1 MSSLFR
7 EVKKVNPGPF
17 GQFECDYPSRNRIE
31 AISIEIDDISKSIGE
46 KINGWESILPGI
58 SACLEA
64 FAELPVS
71 NGYQVLGWLRLA
83 AVFRRKAIEGDG
95 TARDAFAALY
105 FLNQTRKS
113 WQKEEKLRELNWVQ
127 DRALD
132 QLGMNFEGGWIYNAI
147 TKAEMHSIQQTV
159 LKTAEIDT
167 RRVGEIANKIS
178 AQVKT
183 IRGLKII
190 ADITDFDQKLE
201 ALIEAAGGDGVGSS
215 LARAALVYL
224 AETEDVIP
232 DGLGILG
239 LLDDLYV
246 IEWAY
251 ATVEE
256 QAYGLPHL
264 SSLQQRIP
272 QLESSYLTA
281 GGMMLDRFG
290 QYVVGNAQAVLEST
304 QNNHIALRD
313 AEVFLVPVVGAVT
326 LASMR
331 ENAQTGASARW
342 EEGAII
348 NLLNFG
354 QRPERVRY
362 LGNQVIAGDEKIVVE
377 VSSSGRL
384 YLPTILGACMETSPR
399 QDYKT
404 LSSGPAVS
412 AWQKH
417 HSIDPL
423 HFLLKG
429 RPRSDARRAVLVV
442 APRNLLEYYLPSLHC
457 RGEAISKVVGATW
470 VSGTE
475 REEPM
480 SQSVIERA
488 MIYACGSAMV
498 ARNLIENPPAGVV
511 GFDLIAFGSQT
522 YREINA
528 EFVGREVPSL
538 RMLCLA
544 DISEV
549 PGPPRDALIMEDDIV
564 LPWSLRPRGFRQ
576 TDPLARGLKR
586 QYNHWIVDRRI
597 QVFPSP
603 ALATINEFLQNRHDD
618 PEDDFSPIVQQLRSF
633 LSDAG
638 KMPRPGSSVAAK
650 LQERALALSR
660 AAKAEAL
667 YDQSLVG
674 VAHALDDLSENG
686 GFSPDIFS
694 EAIANEGKPV
704 TILCR
709 SQQEAKETTALL
721 NENGFYG
728 AGLTAPELFRVA
740 PVEHLVVPGW
750 HGAETMRRLDTIVPA
765 TKLDYL
771 MFNFQNEWLERVTDG
786 VRRRVRSFKTPIEH
800 SNEGRMP
807 IGDGEQLIWPS
818 PKRSKPTPSDDLS
831 EFIPPTEKRP
841 DLDRLFKRIHRTANY
856 GSDAMVSGTPV
867 ILDDYSAYMFLPP
880 HADLVLLNR
889 DASRP
894 EDACIPVSQLG
905 EGDVFVLKDG
915 SHRELFQELAPNYLR
930 DPRTTLKMANLWRQP
945 MKKAYAAGSVPW
957 SNFCK
962 RLAAA
967 GLRRSDMAYRNWIS
981 GQTVAPMNYRA
992 VIPKICALSDDPEI
1006 QKSGEASAQAVSALY
1021 GARYEAAD
1029 HIFEQLVKGTADQ
1042 TTGKLRIE
1050 VGSTCIDLNIHRV
1063 EYVGQVATCAG
1074 SLLWQLQ
1081 GLDHSAAARLS

>member
-1 MSSLFR
+1 MNS
-7 EVKKVNPGPF
+7 GPY

-31 AISIEIDDISKSIGE
+31 AINTEIDNISKSIGK
-46 KINGWESILPGI
+46 KIDGWESILPGI

-64 FAELPVS
+64 FAELPAS
-71 NGYQVLGWLRLA
+71 NGYQVLGWIRLA

-105 FLNQTRKS
+105 FLNQSRKS
-113 WQKEEKLRELNWVQ
+113 WQKEENLRELNWVQ
-127 DRALD
+127 DRTLN
-132 QLGMNFEGGWIYNAI
+132 QLGMNFEGGWIYNSI
-147 TKAEMHSIQQTV
+147 TNEEMHSIQHTV
-159 LKTAEIDT
+159 LRTAEID
-167 RRVGEIANKIS
+167 RRCVGEIANKIS
-178 AQVKT
+178 TQVKT

-201 ALIEAAGGDGVGSS
+201 ALIEAAGKDGDGSS

-224 AETEDVIP
+224 AETDDVIP
-232 DGLGILG
+232 DDLGILG

-272 QLESSYLTA
+272 HLESSYLTA
-281 GGMMLDRFG
+281 GSMMLDRFG

-304 QNNHIALRD
+304 ENDHIALRD
-313 AEVFLVPVVGAVT
+313 AEVFLAPVVGALT
-326 LASMR
+326 LSAMH
-331 ENAQTGASARW
+331 ENAQTGANVGW
-342 EEGAII
+342 EEGTIL

-362 LGNQVIAGDEKIVVE
+362 LGHQVIAGDEKIVVE

-384 YLPTILGACMETSPR
+384 YLPVNLATCMETSPR

-404 LSSGPAVS
+404 LSNGSAVS
-412 AWQKH
+412 TWQQH
-417 HSIDPL
+417 HSVDPL

-480 SQSVIERA
+480 SQSVIDRA

-498 ARNLIENPPAGVV
+498 ARNLIEDPPEGVIA
-511 GFDLIAFGSQT
+511 FDLIAFGSQA

-528 EFVGREVPSL
+528 EFVGREIPNL

-549 PGPPRDALIMEDDIV
+549 PGPPRGALVMEDDVV
-564 LPWSLRPRGFRQ
+564 LPWSLRPRGFGQ

-586 QYNHWIVDRRI
+586 QYNHWIVDRRV
-597 QVFPSP
+597 QVFSNP
-603 ALATINEFLQNRHDD
+603 ALATINEFLQDRHDD
-618 PEDDFSPIVQQLRSF
+618 PEEDFSPIVHQLRSF

-638 KMPRPGSSVAAK
+638 KMPRSGSSVSAK
-650 LQERALALSR
+650 LRERALVLSR

-667 YDQSLVG
+667 YDRSLVG
-674 VAHALDDLSENG
+674 VAHALDELYVNCK
-686 GFSPDIFS
+686 FSPDIFV
-694 EAIANEGKPV
+694 EAITKEGRPV

-709 SQQEAKETTALL
+709 SHQEAQETTSLL
-721 NENGFYG
+721 KENGFNG
-728 AGLTAPELFRVA
+728 AGLTAPELFRDA

-765 TKLDYL
+765 IKLDYL
-771 MFNFQNEWLERVTDG
+771 MFDFQEEWLERVTDG
-786 VRRRVRSFKTPIEH
+786 VRRRVRSFSTPIEH
-800 SNEGRMP
+800 SNEEGESS
-807 IGDGEQLIWPS
+807 GAGEQLVWPS
-818 PKRSKPTPSDDLS
+818 PKRNKPTPSEDLS

-841 DLDRLFKRIHRTANY
+841 DLDGLFKGIHRTANY
-856 GSDAMVSGTPV
+856 GSEAKVSGIPV

-894 EDACIPVSQLG
+894 EDACISVNQLR

-930 DPRTTLKMANLWRQP
+930 DPNITLKMADLWRQP
-945 MKKAYAAGSVPW
+945 LKQAYAAGSVPW
-957 SNFCK
+957 SNFRK

-967 GLRRSDMAYRNWIS
+967 GLHRSDMAYRNWIS
-981 GQTVAPMNYRA
+981 GQTVAPMNYRS

-1006 QKSGEASAQAVSALY
+1006 QKSGEASAQAVSAMY
-1021 GARYEAAD
+1021 GARHEAAD
-1029 HIFEQLVKGTADQ
+1029 HIFEQLLKGTTDESK
-1042 TTGKLRIE
+1042 GKLRIE

-1074 SLLWQLQ
+1074 SLLWQQ
-1081 GLDHSAAARLS
+1081 QRLDHSAAARLS

>member
-1 MSSLFR
+1 
-7 EVKKVNPGPF
+7 VNKLKSGPY
-17 GQFECDYPSRNRIE
+17 GQFKCDYPSRKRIE
-31 AISIEIDDISKSIGE
+31 AINIEVDRISKSLGKPI
-46 KINGWESILPGI
+46 KGWESVLPGI

-64 FAELPVS
+64 FAELPTIT
-71 NGYQVLGWLRLA
+71 GFQVLGWLRLA
-83 AVFRRKAIEGDG
+83 ATFRRKVIEGDD
-95 TARDAFAALY
+95 TARDAFSALY
-105 FLNQTRKS
+105 FLNQSRKC
-113 WQKEEKLRELNWVQ
+113 WRDVEKLRELNWVQ

-132 QLGMNFEGGWIYNAI
+132 QQGMNFEGGWIYDAI
-147 TKAEMHSIQQTV
+147 TKDEMHSIQQSV
-159 LKTAEIDT
+159 LRNADIDT
-167 RRVGEIANKIS
+167 RCVRGIGDKIS
-178 AQVKT
+178 AQVQT
-183 IRGLKII
+183 IRGLKVL

-201 ALIEAAGGDGVGSS
+201 ALIEAAGRDSVGSS
-215 LARAALVYL
+215 LARAALIYL
-224 AETEDVIP
+224 AETDDVIP
-232 DGLGILG
+232 DDLGILG

-264 SSLQQRIP
+264 SSLQQRFP
-272 QLESSYLTA
+272 HLESSYLTA
-281 GGMMLDRFG
+281 SGMMLDRFG
-290 QYVVGNAQAVLEST
+290 QYVVGNAQSVLESSE
-304 QNNHIALRD
+304 NDHIALRD
-313 AEVFLVPVVGAVT
+313 AEVFLAPVVGAVT
-326 LASMR
+326 LSAMR
-331 ENAQTGASARW
+331 ENAETGANARW
-342 EEGAII
+342 KEGTIL

-362 LGNQVIAGDEKIVVE
+362 LGHQVIAGDEKIIVE
-377 VSSSGRL
+377 VSSAGRL
-384 YLPTILGACMETSPR
+384 YLPINLAVCMEASPR

-404 LSSGPAVS
+404 LSNGSAVS
-412 AWQKH
+412 AWQQH

-475 REEPM
+475 REEPL
-480 SQSVIERA
+480 SQSVIDRA

-511 GFDLIAFGSQT
+511 GFDLIAFGSQA
-522 YREINA
+522 YREIDA
-528 EFVGREVPSL
+528 EFVGREIPNL

-549 PGPPRDALIMEDDIV
+549 PGPPRDALVMEDDVV

-586 QYNHWIVDRRI
+586 QYNHWIVDRRV
-597 QVFPSP
+597 QVFPNP
-603 ALATINEFLQNRHDD
+603 ALAKINKFLQDRHDD
-618 PEDDFSPIVQQLRSF
+618 PEDNFSPIVQQLRSF
-633 LSDAG
+633 LSDMG
-638 KMPRPGSSVAAK
+638 RMPRPGSSLSAK
-650 LQERALALSR
+650 LRERALTLSR
-660 AAKAEAL
+660 IAKAEAL

-674 VAHALDDLSENG
+674 VAHALGELSENCK
-686 GFSPDIFS
+686 FSPDIFG
-694 EAIANEGKPV
+694 ETIAKEGRPV

-709 SQQEAKETTALL
+709 SHQEAQETTSLL
-721 NENGFYG
+721 KENGFYG
-728 AGLTAPELFRVA
+728 AGLTAPELFRYA

-765 TKLDYL
+765 IKLDYL
-771 MFNFQNEWLERVTDG
+771 MFDFQEEWLKRVTDG
-786 VRRRVRSFKTPIEH
+786 VRRRVRAFSTPIEH
-800 SNEGRMP
+800 SNEGRESS
-807 IGDGEQLIWPS
+807 GAGEQLVWHS
-818 PKRSKPTPSDDLS
+818 PKRNKPIPSEDLS

-841 DLDRLFKRIHRTANY
+841 DLDGLFKGIHRTANC
-856 GSDAMVSGTPV
+856 GSEAKVSGIPV

-894 EDACIPVSQLG
+894 EDACISVSQLR

-930 DPRTTLKMANLWRQP
+930 DPNTTLKMADLWRQP
-945 MKKAYAAGSVPW
+945 LKQAYAAGSVPW
-957 SNFCK
+957 SNFRK
-962 RLAAA
+962 RLASA
-967 GLRRSDMAYRNWIS
+967 GLHRSDMAYRNWIS

-992 VIPKICALSDDPEI
+992 VIPKICTLSDDPEI
-1006 QKSGEASAQAVSALY
+1006 QKSGEASVQAVSALY
-1021 GARYEAAD
+1021 RARHEAAD

-1050 VGSTCIDLNIHRV
+1050 VGSTCIDLNVHRV

-1074 SLLWQLQ
+1074 SLLWQRQ
-1081 GLDHSAAARLS
+1081 GLDHSTAARLS

>member
-1 MSSLFR
+1 MGSLFR
-7 EVKKVNPGPF
+7 EVKKVNPGPY

-31 AISIEIDDISKSIGE
+31 AINTEIDNISKSIGK
-46 KINGWESILPGI
+46 KIDGWESVLPGI
-58 SACLEA
+58 SACLVA
-64 FAELPVS
+64 FAELRAS
-71 NGYQVLGWLRLA
+71 NGYQVLGWIRLA

-95 TARDAFAALY
+95 TACDAFAALY
-105 FLNQTRKS
+105 FLNQSRKS
-113 WQKEEKLRELNWVQ
+113 WHKEEKLSELNWVQ

-147 TKAEMHSIQQTV
+147 TKEEMHSIQQTV
-159 LKTAEIDT
+159 LRTAEID
-167 RRVGEIANKIS
+167 RRCVGKIASKIS
-178 AQVKT
+178 TQVKT

-201 ALIEAAGGDGVGSS
+201 ALIEAAGGDGVESG
-215 LARAALVYL
+215 LARAAIVYL
-224 AETEDVIP
+224 AETDDVIP
-232 DGLGILG
+232 DDLGILG

-272 QLESSYLTA
+272 HLESSYLTA

-304 QNNHIALRD
+304 ENDHIALRD
-313 AEVFLVPVVGAVT
+313 ADVFLAPVVGALT
-326 LASMR
+326 LSAMH
-331 ENAQTGASARW
+331 ENAQTGANVRW
-342 EEGAII
+342 EEGTIL

-362 LGNQVIAGDEKIVVE
+362 LGHKVIAGDEKIVVE
-377 VSSSGRL
+377 VNSSGRL
-384 YLPTILGACMETSPR
+384 YLPVNLATCMETSPR

-404 LSSGPAVS
+404 LSNGSAVS
-412 AWQKH
+412 TWQQH
-417 HSIDPL
+417 HSVDPL

-480 SQSVIERA
+480 SQSVIDRA

-511 GFDLIAFGSQT
+511 GFDLIAFGSQA

-528 EFVGREVPSL
+528 EFVGREIPNL

-549 PGPPRDALIMEDDIV
+549 PGPPRDALVMEDDVV

-586 QYNHWIVDRRI
+586 QYNHWIVDRRV
-597 QVFPSP
+597 QVFPNP
-603 ALATINEFLQNRHDD
+603 ALSTINKFLQDRHDD

-633 LSDAG
+633 LSDMG
-638 KMPRPGSSVAAK
+638 KMPRPGSSVSAK
-650 LQERALALSR
+650 LRERALILSR

-674 VAHALDDLSENG
+674 IAHALGELSENCK
-686 GFSPDIFS
+686 FSPDVFG
-694 EAIANEGKPV
+694 ETIAKEGRPV

-709 SQQEAKETTALL
+709 SHQEAQETTSLL
-721 NENGFYG
+721 KENGFYG
-728 AGLTAPELFRVA
+728 AGLTAPELFRDA

-750 HGAETMRRLDTIVPA
+750 HGAETMRRLDTINPA
-765 TKLDYL
+765 IKLDYL
-771 MFNFQNEWLERVTDG
+771 MFDFQEEWLERVTEG
-786 VRRRVRSFKTPIEH
+786 VRRRVRSFSTPIEH
-800 SNEGRMP
+800 SNEGREAS
-807 IGDGEQLIWPS
+807 GAGEQLVWPS
-818 PKRSKPTPSDDLS
+818 PKRNKSAPSEELS

-841 DLDRLFKRIHRTANY
+841 DLDGLFKGIHRTANY
-856 GSDAMVSGTPV
+856 GSEAKVSGIPV

-894 EDACIPVSQLG
+894 EDACIPVSQLR

-930 DPRTTLKMANLWRQP
+930 DPNTTLKMADLWRQP
-945 MKKAYAAGSVPW
+945 LKQAYAAGSVPW
-957 SNFCK
+957 SNFRK
-962 RLAAA
+962 RLASV
-967 GLRRSDMAYRNWIS
+967 GLHRSDMAYRNWIS

-992 VIPKICALSDDPEI
+992 VIPKICTLSDDPEI

-1021 GARYEAAD
+1021 RARHEAAD

-1050 VGSTCIDLNIHRV
+1050 VGSTCIDLNVHRV

-1074 SLLWQLQ
+1074 VRRQSF
-1081 GLDHSAAARLS
+1081 SEC